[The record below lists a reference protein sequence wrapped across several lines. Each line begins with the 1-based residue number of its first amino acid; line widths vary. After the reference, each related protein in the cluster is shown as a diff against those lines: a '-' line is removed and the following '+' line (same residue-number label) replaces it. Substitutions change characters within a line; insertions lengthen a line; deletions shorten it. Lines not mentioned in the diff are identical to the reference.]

1 MRIESSAPAPSRMGT
16 RLRVDRITTGWMLL
30 AFVVAVT
37 VTVTTRSVPQPW
49 WTVIH
54 LIVLGVLT
62 NAILQWSWYFTRS
75 LLRLRPDNPHA
86 GVQQTWRLV
95 AFNVF
100 LVVLVLG
107 MWFGSLPTVLVGAG
121 GVGVVIAWHGIALLL
136 AMRTRWASRFAV
148 IIRYYAVAAGFLVL
162 GILAG
167 AAVAADL
174 LQPGSL
180 PAPGHV
186 LDRDGL
192 TAAHSLLNTFGW
204 VGLSIAGTL
213 VTLGPTVLRTRM
225 EPNAVKLAVAALPV
239 VALALLGA
247 AVAAALN
254 QMVLVG
260 IALALFTVGIT
271 WTVGV
276 PLVTAV
282 VRKPPR
288 DYAAWTLL
296 SGCVWV
302 LVGLVAVTIR
312 AFGTE
317 TVAQLRVLNPEI
329 IAIIGVGG
337 LLQVF
342 VGALTY
348 LMPIV
353 VGGGP
358 AAVKVGIATL
368 NWAGPFRATFRNLAL
383 IMTLA
388 MPAPLWWLL
397 VAAMYGIDIV
407 SFAAAGIR
415 QGREK

>member
-1 MRIESSAPAPSRMGT
+1 
-16 RLRVDRITTGWMLL
+16 
-30 AFVVAVT
+30 
-37 VTVTTRSVPQPW
+37 
-49 WTVIH
+49 
-54 LIVLGVLT
+54 
-62 NAILQWSWYFTRS
+62 
-75 LLRLRPDNPHA
+75 
-86 GVQQTWRLV
+86 
-95 AFNVF
+95 
-100 LVVLVLG
+100 
-107 MWFGSLPTVLVGAG
+107 
-121 GVGVVIAWHGIALLL
+121 
-136 AMRTRWASRFAV
+136 
-148 IIRYYAVAAGFLVL
+148 
-162 GILAG
+162 
-167 AAVAADL
+167 
-174 LQPGSL
+174 
-180 PAPGHV
+180 
-186 LDRDGL
+186 
-192 TAAHSLLNTFGW
+192 
-204 VGLSIAGTL
+204 
-213 VTLGPTVLRTRM
+213 M
-225 EPNAVKLAVAALPV
+225 EPNAVKLAVGALPV

-276 PLVTAV
+276 PLVAAA

-348 LMPIV
+348 LMPVV

-368 NWAGPFRATFRNLAL
+368 NWAGPFRATFSNLAL
-383 IMTLA
+383 IMTLV